1 MHPLHTKSAVAV
13 VAGAGTVVP
22 AAFGGQSVHALTLG
36 RERHWASPFQIW
48 TPPSLLDSPRFEQG
62 GTMPDP
68 AGIGPLSLG
77 RRRFIVAVV
86 GSLLAAPLVV
96 EAQQGG
102 KIPRVGI
109 LLFGTPETDPT
120 LPPFRTGLGDLGY
133 AEGRNILLEYRY
145 AEGKLDRLPSLA
157 RDLASA
163 RPNVIFALGGD
174 VAPFARAATSTI
186 PIVMAVSVD
195 PVQSGLVTTLAQPGS
210 NLTGVTFVSSDLAAK
225 RLQLLKEIAPTI
237 SRIGVLW
244 NPDHVDPEY
253 RETQVA
259 GRTLAME
266 IHSLEVRGP
275 DDFDRAFRVAA
286 AARIE
291 AIVVVSARL
300 MLLNRQVIMDLATR
314 NRVLLVT
321 GWGGWPQVGALFS
334 YGPDL
339 DAIVRRAATYVD
351 KVLKGAKPADLPIEQ
366 PTKFELVIN
375 LRTAKALGLTIP
387 QSLLLRADEVIQ

>member
-1 MHPLHTKSAVAV
+1 MKRRTFLGAL
-13 VAGAGTVVP
+13 AGGM
-22 AAFGGQSVHALTLG
+22 
-36 RERHWASPFQIW
+36 I
-48 TPPSLLDSPRFEQG
+48 
-62 GTMPDP
+62 
-68 AGIGPLSLG
+68 
-77 RRRFIVAVV
+77 
-86 GSLLAAPLVV
+86 AAPLAA
-96 EAQQGG
+96 EAQHGG

-120 LPPFRTGLGDLGY
+120 LPPFRTGLRDLGY
-133 AEGRNILLEYRY
+133 AEGMNILLEYRY
-145 AEGKLDRLPSLA
+145 AEGKPDRLPSLA

-174 VAPFARAATSTI
+174 VAPYARAATSTI

-195 PVQSGLVTTLAQPGS
+195 PVQSGLVTTLAQPGG

-225 RLQLLKEIAPTI
+225 RLQLLKEISPTI

-259 GRTLAME
+259 SRTLAME

-275 DDFDRAFRVAA
+275 DDFDRAFRAA
-286 AARIE
+286 SALRIE

-300 MLLNRQVIMDLATR
+300 MLLNRRIIMDMATR
-314 NRVLLVT
+314 NRVPLVT

-339 DAIVRRAATYVD
+339 GAIVRRAATYVD
-351 KVLKGAKPADLPIEQ
+351 KILKGAKPGDLAVEQ
-366 PTKFELVIN
+366 PSTFELVIN